1 MTFAFLQVMK
11 DEIGF
16 QNFIQN
22 LFSLYKNN
30 PHLQEYVLH
39 LLALSQAHAG
49 KIDQAISMVTD

>member
-1 MTFAFLQVMK
+1 MK